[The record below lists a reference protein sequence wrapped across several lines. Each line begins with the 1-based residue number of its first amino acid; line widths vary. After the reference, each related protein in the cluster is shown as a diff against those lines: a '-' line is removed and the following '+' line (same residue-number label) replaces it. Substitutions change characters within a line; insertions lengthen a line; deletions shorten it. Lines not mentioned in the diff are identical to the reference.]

1 MEESIVG
8 FIGVIRIKKGENFCV
23 PIKPFAVGTEGEVC
37 NRRHKILSHQQYTSK
52 PVCFVVG
59 LIGVIKIK
67 KIKRKLSRLS
77 NLLLLAPLGVGAQA
91 IRIGAPIFSAY
102 RA

>member
-8 FIGVIRIKKGENFCV
+8 FIGVIRIKKGEKFLR
-23 PIKPFAVGTEGEVC
+23 AYQAEVC
-37 NRRHKILSHQQYTSK
+37 NRRDKILWHQLYTSK

-59 LIGVIKIK
+59 LIGVINIK
-67 KIKRKLSRLS
+67 KLKRKLSRLS
-77 NLLLLAPLGVGAQA
+77 NLLLLTPLGVGAQA